1 MTSEH
6 PAVPTIE
13 LDSSPEVVVDLP
25 TQTGEGPVGDDRRH
39 VVFWLDIPPGR
50 LYRYDPATGA
60 NDLIYQHD
68 AMIGGTTLQD
78 DGTMLLFCSR
88 GTILHL
94 DPDTGQTS
102 TIVGSIEAE
111 HDSRFNDVEAAPDGG
126 VFCGTMASKDHKARL
141 YRLAPDGSLT
151 LLFDD
156 LGLSNGIGF
165 SPDRRTMYHVD
176 TNTRI
181 TWAMDYDEQTGATS
195 DRRKLIENPPGEGY
209 PDGMTVDAEGDL
221 WIARWDG
228 RSLYRH
234 TPEGECTG
242 RVRFPVRKVSSV
254 AFGGENFA
262 DAYVSTAAPDGRSKD
277 EGEQAGSL
285 FKVRLPATGKPPFRS
300 RVGL

>member
-13 LDSSPEVVVDLP
+13 LDSAPEVVVDLP
-25 TQTGEGPVGDDRRH
+25 CQTGEGPIWDDRRH

-60 NDLIYQHD
+60 NDLVYQHD

-78 DGTMLLFCSR
+78 DGSMLLFCSR
-88 GTILHL
+88 GAILHL
-94 DPDTGQTS
+94 DPDSGKTR
-102 TIVGSIEAE
+102 IVVDSIEAE

-156 LGLSNGIGF
+156 LGLSNGIGY

-181 TWAMDYDEQTGATS
+181 TWALDYDEQTGAIS
-195 DRRKLIENPPGEGY
+195 NRRALIENPSGEGY
-209 PDGMTVDAEGDL
+209 PDGMTVDAQGDL

-228 RSLYRH
+228 RSLYRY

-254 AFGGENFA
+254 AFGGEDFA
-262 DAYVSTAAPDGRSKD
+262 DAYVSTAAPDGRSED
-277 EGEQAGSL
+277 EGELAGSL